1 MQREKMNTVSNTVDV
16 SRLRPSIAWPVVMI
30 VVGLVALWLPT
41 FSSIGVARVL
51 GWLMIFDAGFQL
63 VHAFRS
69 KGVGPI
75 TWKVLVAAVY
85 LIAGI
90 YFLSHPFLGLAI
102 VTLALAMFFLVEGL
116 IDVFSFLA
124 TRTAR
129 ASHWA
134 LVAGSSYWILVNGII
149 GIILAVMIWRHW
161 PANSM
166 WILGILVG
174 IGLLMTG
181 ISRLMMALA
190 VRTYLKDSRQEPG
203 DYLRAA

>member
-1 MQREKMNTVSNTVDV
+1 MQREKMNTVSNTVETA
-16 SRLRPSIAWPVVMI
+16 RLQPSIVWPVIMI
-30 VVGLVALWLPT
+30 LVGLIALWLPT

-51 GWLMIFDAGFQL
+51 GWLLIFDAGFQL

-69 KGVGPI
+69 QGVGPV
-75 TWKVLVAAVY
+75 TWKVLVSAVY
-85 LIAGI
+85 LISGL
-90 YFLSHPFLGLAI
+90 YFLTHPFLGVAI

-116 IDVFSFLA
+116 VDVFAFLA

-149 GIILAVMIWRHW
+149 SMILAVMIWRHW
-161 PANSM
+161 PAGSL
-166 WILGILVG
+166 WILGVLVG

-190 VRTYLKDSRQEPG
+190 IRTYLKDSSRESG